1 MDALRELYRPDIP
14 IWSLVVRAIVV
25 YVGVLALLRIA
36 GKKQVSQMGM
46 SEFVAL
52 LLISNAVQNSMN
64 GGDNSL
70 IGGVILAITLILMS
84 WAFQYASFK
93 SRKLEQIVQGRPTLL
108 IHKGK
113 VLINHLNRE
122 MMTLRELKTI
132 LRKQGVHDIHEVC
145 DAILESDG
153 YVSITKMSDVQP
165 EIEMERN
172 DYY

>member
-25 YVGVLALLRIA
+25 YVGVLALPRIA
-36 GKKQVSQMGM
+36 GKKQVASLGM